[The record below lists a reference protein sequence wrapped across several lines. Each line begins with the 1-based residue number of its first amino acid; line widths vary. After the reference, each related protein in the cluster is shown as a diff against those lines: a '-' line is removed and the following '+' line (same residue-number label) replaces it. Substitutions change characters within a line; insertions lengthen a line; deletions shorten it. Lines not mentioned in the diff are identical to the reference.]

1 MMEAF
6 ILLIIGV
13 FGGLIAGSMG
23 VGGGIIFT
31 PVLYFLFDEAGVE
44 QPVQWSVASGLL
56 CTLFTSV
63 SSSVRQYLN
72 KNFFLKE
79 GLLLGVF
86 GAIGISIGKWILTS
100 EYYDREQFVVI
111 FSAVLFFAAYM
122 MFKKGKISQE
132 ATTPD
137 ADTKFETKSA
147 GTAGISGGL
156 VAALAGVGGG
166 GVMVPIM
173 NLIYKQPFKKAVSI
187 SHLGMCVLIATGL
200 IQLALVSVNTQGISP
215 YNLGYIDIGAAL
227 PLAVGGLF
235 GANFGTILNHKLKQQ
250 YLQWGFALL
259 AVVMASRLL
268 WGVYG

>member
-1 MMEAF
+1 MEPF

-44 QPVQWSVASGLL
+44 NPVQWSVASGLL
-56 CTLFTSV
+56 CTLFASV

-72 KNFFLKE
+72 KNLYIKE
-79 GLLLGVF
+79 GLMLGVF

-100 EYYDREQFVVI
+100 EYYDREQFVII

-122 MFKKGKISQE
+122 MFKRGKISQE
-132 ATTPD
+132 LTEAESD
-137 ADTKFETKSA
+137 IDFKTKSA
-147 GTAGISGGL
+147 GTSGLSGGL

-173 NLIYKQPFKKAVSI
+173 NLVYKQPFKKAVSI
-187 SHLGMCVLIATGL
+187 SHLGMCVLITTGL
-200 IQLALVSVNTQGISP
+200 IQLALVDVHNQGISP

-227 PLAVGGLF
+227 PLAIGGLV

-250 YLQWGFALL
+250 YLQWGFAVL
-259 AVVMASRLL
+259 AVIMASRLL
-268 WGVYG
+268 WGVFG